1 MIFRALA
8 DLAMVLHF
16 VFVLFAV
23 LGGFLVLKRRR
34 WVFVH
39 VPAFL
44 WAGLVEFAG
53 WICPLTDLET
63 WLIEQSGANG
73 YQEGFI
79 EHYLFPLLYPEK
91 LTRNLQIILGVFV
104 LSINILIYGWL
115 ILRAYQKSL
124 RKMSLNKILTKREK
138 GC

>member
-1 MIFRALA
+1 MLFRIMADFVMALH
-8 DLAMVLHF
+8 LG
-16 VFVLFAV
+16 FVLFAV

-44 WAGLVEFAG
+44 WAGLIEFAG
-53 WICPLTDLET
+53 WICPLTDLEI
-63 WLIEQSGANG
+63 WLIEQSGAHG
-73 YQEGFI
+73 YQGGFI
-79 EHYLFPLLYPEK
+79 EHYLFPLLYPEE

-115 ILRAYQKSL
+115 ILRAWRLYRNTYFGS
-124 RKMSLNKILTKREK
+124 RKL
-138 GC
+138 